1 VNSKCGFVDCA
12 ISFDYLAVF
21 IYQNQ
26 VRNPN
31 LRKVHPERIHPKV
44 IFQLWIA
51 RRNVSSYALAEPEFA
66 KNPEGGGVVFDA
78 NAVPQWS

>member
-1 VNSKCGFVDCA
+1 MNGECGFIDWL
-12 ISFDYLAVF
+12 ISFHNLAMFVH
-21 IYQNQ
+21 QNE
-26 VRNPN
+26 VRNPYV
-31 LRKVHPERIHPKV
+31 RKVHPERIHPKV

>member
-1 VNSKCGFVDCA
+1 
-12 ISFDYLAVF
+12 
-21 IYQNQ
+21 
-26 VRNPN
+26 
-31 LRKVHPERIHPKV
+31 VHPERIHPKV